1 MIIIT
6 IKFNK
11 DKDKSYQYLLINP
24 NHYKIDKDKPL
35 VYTKGASYGKF
46 EKVYI
51 YPVEAQRVDSLPAIV
66 TSQIR
71 LLDENNTISVEKL
84 GMVAETLKIK
94 KAKPAKKA
102 ATETPIKKSATPRK
116 KKKGYFDDLIEKETK
131 KFKEWCRNYLMKSR
145 W

>member
-11 DKDKSYQYLLINP
+11 DKGKSYQYLLINP
-24 NHYKIDKDKPL
+24 NHYKIDKEKPL

-51 YPVEAQRVDSLPAIV
+51 YPTDVQRADSLPKIV

-71 LLDENNTISVEKL
+71 LLDEDNNIIVEKIGKL
-84 GMVAETLKIK
+84 VT
-94 KAKPAKKA
+94 
-102 ATETPIKKSATPRK
+102 
-116 KKKGYFDDLIEKETK
+116 LIETTGESKTLDKPKTEPKPKVSKTTK
-131 KFKEWCRNYLMKSR
+131 VLEELKKCPSWVGMEAIISKHY
-145 W
+145 